1 MVENQYISV
10 KEFAEKAGISVQ
22 AVYKGLNNRLNP
34 YVKLVDNQKTIDIR
48 ALQDIYG
55 IEVEQLIQSELT
67 TNSTENSTSDT
78 VVEALLEQ
86 LKKELDVKNEQIKE
100 KDKQLKEKDNQIA
113 ALNERLEEGHRLLD
127 QQQQLQAMEKK
138 IQVLEN
144 RQEDVA
150 EPVEEH
156 QETKHWWEIWKEL
169 RNRRLER
176 ERSGIDDSR

>member
-10 KEFAEKAGISVQ
+10 KEFAQRAGISVQ

-34 YVKLVDNQKTIDIR
+34 YVKLVDNQKMIDIR

-55 IEVEQLIQSELT
+55 IEVEQPIQPELST
-67 TNSTENSTSDT
+67 YSIEDITNDNDIVIDT
-78 VVEALLEQ
+78 LLKQIEILQ
-86 LKKELDVKNEQIKE
+86 KELDVKNEQ
-100 KDKQLKEKDNQIA
+100 LKERDNQMA

-144 RQEDVA
+144 KQEDVT
-150 EPVEEH
+150 EPSQEH
-156 QETKHWWEIWKEL
+156 QETKHWWEIWKG
-169 RNRRLER
+169 RLENR
-176 ERSGIDDSR
+176 KI

>member
-1 MVENQYISV
+1 MVGNQYISV
-10 KEFAEKAGISVQ
+10 KEFAQRAGISVQ
-22 AVYKGLNNRLNP
+22 AVYKGLNNRLNS

-55 IEVEQLIQSELT
+55 IEIEQPIQPELS
-67 TNSTENSTSDT
+67 TNSIEDLTNDNDIVIDT
-78 VVEALLEQ
+78 LLKQIEILQ
-86 LKKELDVKNEQIKE
+86 KELDVKNEQ
-100 KDKQLKEKDNQIA
+100 LKEKDNQMA

-144 RQEDVA
+144 RQEDVV